1 MYSEGRFWVNNN
13 EWIPVIAKTNLD
25 TCEISLA
32 TLKEA
37 KRFLT
42 EDGYKEYVLG
52 KFYEMA
58 LKG

>member
-1 MYSEGRFWVNNN
+1 M
-13 EWIPVIAKTNLD
+13 D
-25 TCEISLA
+25 THEISLA

-42 EDGYKEYVLG
+42 EEGYKEYVDG
-52 KFYEMA
+52 GYYEMA